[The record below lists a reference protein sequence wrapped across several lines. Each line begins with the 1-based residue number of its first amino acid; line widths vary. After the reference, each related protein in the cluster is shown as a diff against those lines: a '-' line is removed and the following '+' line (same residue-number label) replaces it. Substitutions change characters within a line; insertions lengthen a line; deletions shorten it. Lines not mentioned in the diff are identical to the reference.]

1 MAKAEPKPKLEQP
14 QRRTLGDLLD
24 RFLIIGGPIKDD
36 PRRDDIDDD
45 DEFRLKP
52 GWTIKG

>member
-36 PRRDDIDDD
+36 PRSDDIDDD
-45 DEFRLKP
+45 EEFRLKP